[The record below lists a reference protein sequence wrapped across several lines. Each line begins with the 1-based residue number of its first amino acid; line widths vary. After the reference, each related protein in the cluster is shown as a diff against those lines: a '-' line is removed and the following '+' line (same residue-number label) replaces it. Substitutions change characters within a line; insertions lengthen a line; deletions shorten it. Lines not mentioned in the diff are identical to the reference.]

1 MNLAIAKNNHLSW
14 SGKKNL
20 LIFALLLIPVV
31 FLLTTLVRTELAML
45 MMAGIPVVILF
56 TFNFNIT
63 LRFLVLTFFVNY
75 LFLNFKVSVFFIPIV
90 IISFL
95 LTQHSLEKEDYTN
108 PLTKY
113 FFIYLMTC
121 IPSAFNNIALGS
133 SLIIATQFLAFLV
146 LIHALAAYIKEVS
159 QIDSYIKTFLVL
171 SFLNACHVIVQVAMS
186 GGRKFG
192 FAGIMYVDYVNIAII
207 INLLYV
213 VLKKDSKIPKFVYLI
228 SLTIF
233 TMVSV
238 LMQTRNSW
246 VSIALTFGLLVVYLY
261 AKSQLYGINRTKILY
276 FVSVIVLLLGITIA
290 FIVSQTEFSDRV
302 TDIEIKEEINIEE
315 DIGNSLLTRMLIWD
329 TALSCFL
336 AHPMTGVG
344 MYAFPLV
351 SSQYTKVPD
360 ILYEKY
366 VENLTPH
373 VGYFAVLAETGIIGF
388 IGFVL
393 MLFMIIRTANSIIR
407 KSRSEDKKLI
417 TTILLWVLV
426 YITVSLSMTDAW
438 LWGVGIVVWGF
449 FIGLMLG
456 MNKIINKDVEN
467 N

>member
-14 SGKKNL
+14 FGKKNL
-20 LIFALLLIPVV
+20 LIFALLLIPIV

-45 MMAGIPVVILF
+45 MMAGIVFVLLF
-56 TFNFNIT
+56 VFNFNIT
-63 LRFLVLTFFVNY
+63 LKVLILAFFVDY
-75 LFLNFKVSVFFIPIV
+75 LFMNFRVSVLFIPIV
-90 IISFL
+90 LISFL
-95 LTQHSLEKEDYTN
+95 LTQHSFKKEDYTN

-113 FFIYLMTC
+113 FMVYLLTC

-146 LIHALAAYIKEVS
+146 LIYTLAAYIKEVS
-159 QIDSYIKTFLVL
+159 QIDTFIKMFLIL
-171 SFLNACHVIVQVAMS
+171 SLLNAGHVIVQVAIT

-213 VLKKDSKIPKFVYLI
+213 VLKKESKLPKFVYLI
-228 SLTIF
+228 TLTIF

-246 VSIALTFGLLVVYLY
+246 ISIALTFGLLVVYLY
-261 AKSQLYGINRTKILY
+261 NKSQLYGMNKTKIFY
-276 FVSVIVLLLGITIA
+276 FVSVIVILLGITIA
-290 FIVSQTEFSDRV
+290 FIVSETEFSDRV

-351 SSQYTKVPD
+351 SSQYTQVPD

-373 VGYFAVLAETGIIGF
+373 VGYFAVLAETGVIGF
-388 IGFVL
+388 MGFVL
-393 MLFMIIRTANSIIR
+393 MLFMIIRTANSIIK

-417 TTILLWVLV
+417 ATILLWVLV

-438 LWGVGIVVWGF
+438 LWGVGIIVWGF

-456 MNKIINKDVEN
+456 MNKIINKSAEN
-467 N
+467 S